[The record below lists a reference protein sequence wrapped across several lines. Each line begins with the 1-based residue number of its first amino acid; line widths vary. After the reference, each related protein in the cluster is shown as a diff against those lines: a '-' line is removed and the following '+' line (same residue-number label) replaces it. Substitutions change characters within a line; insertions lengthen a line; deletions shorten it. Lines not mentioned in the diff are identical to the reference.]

1 MSTLA
6 IMTGALPAAAQ
17 ATLQPGDVLSMQV
30 IGLPELAVQAPIGSD
45 GRARLPLV
53 GPVDADGETIESLES
68 SVRAAMEN
76 EVYRRYD
83 ATGTVYF
90 IALAPEDVFLT
101 VAEWRPVFV
110 QGDVARS
117 GAIPYRAG
125 KTVRMIMAE
134 SGGLLPGG
142 ILNGDPRALER
153 LPDLQA
159 ANRRLSLQMA
169 QAEAIALRIEA
180 ELSGEQAM
188 PPVPV
193 PSGADATDVQA
204 IRDLESRRLE
214 FSRENDEAA
223 RAFLEAAI
231 RQAEHRIRVLEQQ
244 VGAQREQVEADAE
257 EAARL
262 QSLLDQGL
270 TQAGRLVDF
279 RRAQLASSTR
289 VLQTESELARVA
301 LDRTRLL
308 DELSRLDTVRD
319 GALLAEL
326 SETRAN
332 LREIGISLQATQE
345 EMASLGVIAT
355 PSSEPPE
362 TVITLFRDGEE
373 MPDVTL
379 DSEVL
384 PGDVVEIRSVMPE
397 PTLVGA
403 APDEAAQTG
412 DAVLSAQPTPL
423 ERLNTPIPTGPD
435 DGETAAAPVEST
447 QEPAATPVEVVE
459 EPAATPVEVVEE
471 PAPTP
476 VDIVEEDATAPAPVE
491 IVEDE
496 PAPAPV
502 EQQAAGEETEPRV
515 AEEQPADGDGLISE
529 PGLDTPLDVLPAS
542 ANEDDR
548 ASDATEYGDVIV
560 GARANILTPLP
571 VRVSPRPEPRPD
583 NL

>member
-1 MSTLA
+1 MKCAASTLA

-17 ATLQPGDVLSMQV
+17 ATLQPGDILSMQV

-53 GPVDADGETIESLES
+53 GPVEAVDETIESLES
-68 SVRAAMEN
+68 FVRTAMEN

-125 KTVRMIMAE
+125 KTVRMVMAE

-142 ILNGDPRALER
+142 LLNADPRALER

-180 ELSGEQAM
+180 ELSGEESM

-223 RAFLEAAI
+223 RQFLEAAI

-244 VGAQREQVEADAE
+244 VDAQREQVDADAE

-319 GALLAEL
+319 GTLLAEL

-332 LREIGISLQATQE
+332 LREIGISLQTTQE
-345 EMASLGVIAT
+345 EMATLGVVAT
-355 PSSEPPE
+355 PTSEPPQ
-362 TVITLFRDGEE
+362 TVVTLFRDGEE
-373 MPDVTL
+373 VADVTL
-379 DSEVL
+379 DSQVL

-397 PTLVGA
+397 PTLVGTGPDAA
-403 APDEAAQTG
+403 APADG
-412 DAVLSAQPTPL
+412 DQLSARPSPL
-423 ERLNTPIPTGPD
+423 ERLNTPIPSASP
-435 DGETAAAPVEST
+435 ETEEDAAAAP
-447 QEPAATPVEVVE
+447 EPAARPDPVADEAAPTPVDVVE
-459 EPAATPVEVVEE
+459 ERPA
-471 PAPTP
+471 P
-476 VDIVEEDATAPAPVE
+476 VDIVEEQPAPAPVE

-496 PAPAPV
+496 PAPV
-502 EQQAAGEETEPRV
+502 EQQATEPQATPQL
-515 AEEQPADGDGLISE
+515 AEEQPGEGDGLVSE

-542 ANEDDR
+542 ASEDDR

-560 GARANILTPLP
+560 GARATVLTTPLP